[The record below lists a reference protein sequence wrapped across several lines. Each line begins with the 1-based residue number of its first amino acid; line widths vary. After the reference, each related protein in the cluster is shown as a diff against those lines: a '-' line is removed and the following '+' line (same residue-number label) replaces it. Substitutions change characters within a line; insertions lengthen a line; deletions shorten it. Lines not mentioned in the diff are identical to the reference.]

1 MARRRRRSTIY
12 IGDKRWK
19 VQRERI
25 STHRGD
31 CDINQRV
38 IRADDRLQGEELL
51 EVLAHEIIHA
61 RLWDIDEQAVL
72 ELGQAIARA
81 AANEGLIRED

>member
-1 MARRRRRSTIY
+1 MAKRRRSTIY

-19 VQRERI
+19 VTWCRI
-25 STHRGD
+25 RTHRGD
-31 CDINQRV
+31 CDIEKKL
-38 IRADDRLQGEELL
+38 IRADDRLTGEDLV

-72 ELGQAIARA
+72 DLGIAIARA
-81 AANEGLIRED
+81 VANEGLLKEE

>member
-1 MARRRRRSTIY
+1 MARRRSTLY
-12 IGDKRWK
+12 IGDRRWK
-19 VQRERI
+19 VRRERI
-25 STHRGD
+25 GTHRGD
-31 CDINQRV
+31 CDITQRV
-38 IRADDRLQGEELL
+38 IRADERLQGEELL

-81 AANEGLIRED
+81 AANEGLIKES

>member
-12 IGDKRWK
+12 IGEKRWK

-31 CDINQRV
+31 CDITQRV